1 MTKPDL
7 TKWWVERADPQS
19 VAAHMWAK
27 WQDEH
32 RVMGLTA
39 LRLLSPVTSVYELG
53 CGSGPNLRLLKEY
66 WPVPLVL
73 GGSEPSPG
81 LAAWASEH
89 LGIHIDQLALPGV
102 PEDPWD
108 VILTCYALAYV
119 EPEDVLATFAALK
132 ARALVILE
140 PNGAIQGA
148 PAGLMQMTEDGH
160 PVGVPEWHH
169 DYPALLAESGWRMT
183 WRWPMSRRVHGLNAV
198 LIAER

>member
-1 MTKPDL
+1 
-7 TKWWVERADPQS
+7 
-19 VAAHMWAK
+19 MWSK

-32 RVMGLTA
+32 RVMGLMA
-39 LRLLSPVTSVYELG
+39 LKLLQPVTSVYELG

-89 LGIHIDQLALPGV
+89 LGIHIDQSALPEV
-102 PEDPWD
+102 PEDSWD
-108 VILTCYALAYV
+108 VVLTCYALAYV

-132 ARALVILE
+132 ARAMVILE
-140 PNGAIQGA
+140 PNGAVQGA
-148 PAGLMQMTEDGH
+148 PAGLMQMTDGGN

-169 DYPALLAESGWRMT
+169 DYPSLLAETGWRMT
-183 WRWPMSRRVHGLNAV
+183 WRWPMTKRVHGLNAV
-198 LIAER
+198 LIAERS